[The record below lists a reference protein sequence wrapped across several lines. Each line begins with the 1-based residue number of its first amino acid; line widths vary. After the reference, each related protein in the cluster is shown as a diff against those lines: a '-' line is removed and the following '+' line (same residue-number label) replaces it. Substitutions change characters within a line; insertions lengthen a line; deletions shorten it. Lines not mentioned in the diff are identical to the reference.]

1 MGNHWVFKYLKIS
14 CSFLQ
19 NPPGYPPQQ
28 QGYPPQS
35 SVGAYPPQAYP
46 GQQPYMT
53 NAPIGG
59 AQMMQPAYSAGYQ
72 QDPSKCAPPPAYTEW
87 KGTGNDWMMKEWN
100 WNGIK

>member
-1 MGNHWVFKYLKIS
+1 MQTNLYNISVDKDIDQSCGQSLGIQVFKIS

-72 QDPSKCAPPPAYTEW
+72 QDPSKCAPPPAYTE
-87 KGTGNDWMMKEWN
+87 
-100 WNGIK
+100 